1 MIIATS
7 PITAAVF
14 VGGGGGGGFPRDS
27 LLQAVDLVQ
36 KCVQTDGVVFFG

>member
-14 VGGGGGGGFPRDS
+14 VGGGGGGGVPQRFS
-27 LLQAVDLVQ
+27 AA
-36 KCVQTDGVVFFG
+36 GS